1 MNFMGTSFLGSV
13 SWFSFSVFSE
23 LRTVPAATGMAAIG
37 GLELSAGPHGTDV
50 ARKRYRTPARGFD
63 QAVFAI
69 SFPRIQLQTGESGHS
84 PQWPLL

>member
-1 MNFMGTSFLGSV
+1 MNFMGTTFLGSV
-13 SWFSFSVFSE
+13 SWLSFPVFSE
-23 LRTVPAATGMAAIG
+23 LRTVPAAMGMAAIG

-50 ARKRYRTPARGFD
+50 ARNRYRALGFD